1 MMKISILFYKLD
13 GVFPRHTPS
22 QRIPCSTVLW
32 TFHLCHTTHTAATA
46 AIGLCI
52 APFPFWNQASDH
64 KQALTTPCW
73 RSTQGRV
80 CWRRHCLMP
89 HSPQTQNLQ
98 ACQLALWRH
107 AVLAAGDMWQWD
119 GHHPNLH
126 TVILA
131 KARGREAGHLSG
143 TVFPGRK
150 GLIMAR
156 TASSFLL

>member
-13 GVFPRHTPS
+13 GVFPRHTLS

-52 APFPFWNQASDH
+52 APFLFWNQASHH

-73 RSTQGRV
+73 SSTQGRV

-89 HSPQTQNLQ
+89 HNPQTQNLQ

-119 GHHPNLH
+119 ATIPTCTQSSLQKQGGGKQGIYL
-126 TVILA
+126 
-131 KARGREAGHLSG
+131 
-143 TVFPGRK
+143 
-150 GLIMAR
+150 
-156 TASSFLL
+156 ASSFPVEKAW